1 MFRRSF
7 TFLVGAALAGA
18 GLTAAPA
25 RADERVLNVVAPWQ
39 VTSLDPADTGY
50 IAARMGIAETII
62 GVEPDGKLVGLVASG
77 WTLDD
82 DRLTWRFPVRAGLR
96 FHDGTPV
103 TPADMIAAIERARA
117 SGETL
122 GAVPIA
128 SISAEGSTM
137 VLKTTTPFAPLP
149 AFLTDYAAIV
159 LAPSARGADGK
170 IAAWIG
176 TGPYRVTAIDGD
188 RSVDVAAFDRGGAMP
203 AVRRARYHAVPQG
216 ETRAS
221 MVEAGDA
228 DVAYT
233 LLPAAVPRIN
243 AGSRAKVQSIT
254 IPRARVM
261 PLNVG
266 LPIFADLRVRQ
277 AINLGIDRAGI
288 AAAVLR
294 HPPSAATQLLPPI
307 LADWH
312 NPALP
317 PYARDVA
324 RARTLLAEAG
334 WKPGEGGVLHKDGAP
349 LRFTILVLANRPELP
364 PMAAAMQAQL
374 RELGI
379 DMQIRTGPGSIVPQA
394 QRDGTF
400 QAGLVGRTYVNVP
413 DPIGTIL
420 PDFTRDK
427 TIWAQSGWINAEIR
441 ALVPEYIASF
451 DDARRAALRKRITE
465 ILHAELPVIP
475 VSWFEH
481 TVAVSTRVKPVP
493 IDPYEQRY
501 LIDRMAW
508 AN

>member
-7 TFLVGAALAGA
+7 TSLVAAALAGTGLA
-18 GLTAAPA
+18 GAPA
-25 RADERVLNVVAPWQ
+25 LADDRVLNVVAPWQ
-39 VTSLDPADTGY
+39 VTSLDPSDTGY
-50 IAARMGIAETII
+50 IAARMGIAETIV

-77 WTLDD
+77 WSLDD
-82 DRLTWRFPVRAGLR
+82 DRLTWRFPVRAGLK

-117 SGETL
+117 GGETL
-122 GAVPIA
+122 GSVPIA
-128 SISAEGSTM
+128 SMSVEGTTM
-137 VLKTTTPFAPLP
+137 VLKTQTPFAPLP
-149 AFLTDYAAIV
+149 AFLTDYASIV

-170 IAAWIG
+170 INAWIG

-203 AVRRARYHAVPQG
+203 AVRRARYLAVPQG
-216 ETRAS
+216 ETRAA

-233 LLPAAVPRIN
+233 LLPAAVPRIK
-243 AGSRAKVQSIT
+243 AGNRAKVQSIT

-312 NPALP
+312 NKALP

-324 RARTLLAEAG
+324 KAKALLAEAG
-334 WKPGEGGVLHKDGAP
+334 WKPGEGGVLHKDDQP

-374 RELGI
+374 REIGI

-394 QRDGTF
+394 HRDGTF

-481 TVAVSTRVKPVP
+481 TVAVNSRVKPVP